1 MKSATLVV
9 FLFIMPLLLLAQLGA
24 GAKVSFYMPILG
36 KHLELKVNKTYYFS
50 LNQKGM
56 QKLSLPI
63 GESRHR
69 FMKITNQIGDT
80 LIFEEGKLFKEDL
93 DSVLYVNPKRYW
105 FVVAAGYAYVPFT
118 ITYTYLLPEVK
129 EYLYLLVPPITAIP
143 YILLSRVKK
152 KFINLKDYELIP
164 QNIHGKP
171 PQKGW

>member
-1 MKSATLVV
+1 MKSAAIVV
-9 FLFIMPLLLLAQLGA
+9 FLFFMPLLLLAQLGA
-24 GAKVSFYMPILG
+24 GAKLSFYMPIHG

-80 LIFEEGKLFKEDL
+80 LFFEEGKLFKEDL

-105 FVVAAGYAYVPFT
+105 FIVIAGYTYLPFT
-118 ITYTYLLPEVK
+118 ITYALRFPQNKV
-129 EYLYLLVPPITAIP
+129 YLYLLIPPATIVTNV
-143 YILLSRVKK
+143 LLSRVKK

-171 PQKGW
+171 PQMGW